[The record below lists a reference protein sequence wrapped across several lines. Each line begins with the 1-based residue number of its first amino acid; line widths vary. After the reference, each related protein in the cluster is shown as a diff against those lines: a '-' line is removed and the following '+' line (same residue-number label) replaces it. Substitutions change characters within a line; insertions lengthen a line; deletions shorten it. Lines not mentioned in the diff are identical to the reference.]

1 MTDRKGMRCNSFF
14 FFFLPDLQL
23 IGTLKTQKSIKMY
36 ISEAPVHFLKKILR
50 NNPQHPLSLDPNSSV
65 DSLVPKANQSS
76 PL

>member
-1 MTDRKGMRCNSFF
+1 MRCNSFFF